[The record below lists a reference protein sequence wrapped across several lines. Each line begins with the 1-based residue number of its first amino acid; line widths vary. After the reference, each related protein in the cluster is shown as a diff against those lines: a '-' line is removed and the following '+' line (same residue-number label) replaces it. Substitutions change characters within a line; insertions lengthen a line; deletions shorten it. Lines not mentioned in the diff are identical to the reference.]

1 VAGPLEAALAP
12 VAEPASEALFS
23 KLRPGP
29 GKSAAEVEEHQRAR
43 THSAMLGIVNE
54 RGYEAVTVREL
65 ARLAGVSTRTFYEHY
80 SGKQECFLRTH
91 ELIIKRLLRRIAVA
105 EADQCEQ
112 DLRGSLGAIVS
123 ALFEE
128 VARDPDA
135 ARLMLIE
142 AYAVSSVSEQV
153 RWAERT
159 LEARIAD
166 TFDHAPGTLEQPAL
180 LVRAIQAGLMSVTRA
195 RLLEG
200 REDKLVGLVG
210 EITEWAASLYE
221 SVTAQPVGLD
231 RPRRQG
237 TAEVSCPPGPSGPV
251 GDGAQDSSGSDLA
264 LILSTVARLISG
276 DGPDDYTASRI
287 CLATGIS
294 RERFEAHFTSVADCL
309 IEVLEQR
316 SQQVLENAKRAK
328 LAANSAAV
336 GNELA
341 MAMLCR
347 EFAREPRLARLRF
360 IGVFS
365 LGPEG
370 LGSHR
375 AFIEALAALLG
386 EHRGP
391 GAAVAQPAAEAS
403 AGAIWGTIRH
413 YVAGGHSQRLPRVSP
428 FLARLAS

>member
-1 VAGPLEAALAP
+1 MAGPLEAALAP
-12 VAEPASEALFS
+12 AAEPASEALFA

-91 ELIIKRLLRRIAVA
+91 ELIVRRLLRRIAIA
-105 EADQCEQ
+105 EADEREQ
-112 DLRGSLGAIVS
+112 DLRGRLGAMIS

-128 VARDPDA
+128 IARDPHA

-153 RWAERT
+153 RWAERAF
-159 LEARIAD
+159 EARIAEI
-166 TFDHAPGTLEQPAL
+166 FDRAPGALEQPAL
-180 LVRAIQAGLMSVTRA
+180 LMGAVRAGLMSVART

-200 REDKLVGLVG
+200 RESKLAGLVG
-210 EITEWAASLYE
+210 GITEWAASLYE
-221 SVTAQPVGLD
+221 SVAAEPVDSG
-231 RPRRQG
+231 RSRRRG
-237 TAEVSCPPGPSGPV
+237 TAEVSCPPGPSSPV
-251 GDGAQDSSGSDLA
+251 GDGARGSGTDRT
-264 LILSTVARLISG
+264 LILSTVARLVSG
-276 DGPDDYTASRI
+276 DGPDEYTASRI

-294 RERFEAHFTSVADCL
+294 RERFEVHFASVADCL

-316 SQQVLENAKRAK
+316 SEQVLASAERAK
-328 LAANSAAV
+328 LAADSPMA

-341 MAMLCR
+341 MAILCR
-347 EFAREPRLARLRF
+347 EFTREPRLARLRF
-360 IGVFS
+360 VGVFN

-370 LGSHR
+370 LRSHQ
-375 AFIEALAALLG
+375 AFIGALAELLG
-386 EHRGP
+386 ERRESHAP
-391 GAAVAQPAAEAS
+391 STQLAAEVS

-413 YVAGGHSQRLPRVSP
+413 YVAAERPQRLPRVSP
-428 FLARLAS
+428 FLARLVA